1 MWLNSGMF
9 RPLSVYIGAR
19 YTRARRRNQFVSF
32 ISMLSLLGL
41 TLGVAVLIV
50 VISVM
55 NGFEAEIRDRTLSAI
70 PHLTVTQSTG
80 LDAESIQQLKH
91 SLSADPDVI
100 GMAPYVDGKAMLSV
114 PGLVRGVQVTGV
126 DPAEEAA
133 VADLHYHM
141 VSGSLDALRGGDF
154 SVVIGGVTANHLGL
168 ALGDGLS
175 LTLPQ
180 IAVTP
185 LGLFPRVKQF
195 TVVGVFDVGAEV
207 DSSTIFIHIEDA
219 AKLYQTGGKVDG
231 LRVKLRDLFDAPGVR
246 QRWTERLGNDY
257 SIGDWSQS
265 QGGLFQAIAMEKRVM
280 GLLLMIVVVVA
291 AFNIVSIVVM
301 MVADKRAAIAV
312 LRTMGMRARSVV
324 AIFITQGS
332 LIGLLGVTVGTLIG
346 VLVALNVSEIVAGL
360 ESLFSQQLFDP
371 TVFQIVHMPS
381 LVRVSDVLWISG
393 ASLALSILAALYPAW
408 KASSIE
414 AAEVLRYE

>member
-1 MWLNSGMF
+1 MF

-55 NGFEAEIRDRTLSAI
+55 NGFEAEIRNRTLSAI
-70 PHLTVTQSTG
+70 PHLTVEQAQG
-80 LDAESIQQLKH
+80 MDLASIQQLTAQL
-91 SLSADPDVI
+91 LSDPDVA
-100 GMAPYVDGKAMLSV
+100 GVAPYVAGKAMLSV

-126 DPAEEAA
+126 DPGQEAA
-133 VADLHYHM
+133 VAELQYQM
-141 VSGSLDALRGGDF
+141 VSGALEELVSGGF
-154 SVVIGGVTANHLGL
+154 GVIIGSVTANHLGL
-168 ALGDGLS
+168 SVGDALS

-180 IAVTP
+180 IAITP
-185 LGLFPRVKQF
+185 LGIFPRVKRF

-207 DSSTIFIHIEDA
+207 DSSTIFIHINDA
-219 AKLYQTGGKVDG
+219 GKLYQKGNKVDG
-231 LRVKLRDLFDAPGVR
+231 LRVKLRNLFQAPEFAQSWREQLGDDFDLR
-246 QRWTERLGNDY
+246 
-257 SIGDWSQS
+257 DWSQS

-324 AIFITQGS
+324 AIFLTQGS
-332 LIGLLGVTVGTLIG
+332 LIGLLGVTAGTVIG
-346 VLVALNVSEIVAGL
+346 VLVALNVSDIVAGI
-360 ESLFSQQLFDP
+360 ESAFSQQLFDP
-371 TVFQIVHMPS
+371 SVFQIVHMPS
-381 LVRVSDVLWISG
+381 LVRVSDVLLISG
-393 ASLALSILAALYPAW
+393 ASFALSVLAALYPAW

>member
-1 MWLNSGMF
+1 MF

-55 NGFEAEIRDRTLSAI
+55 NGFEAEIRNRTLSAI
-70 PHLTVTQSTG
+70 PHVTIEQTRG
-80 LDAESIQQLKH
+80 MDFASIQQL
-91 SLSADPDVI
+91 SSQMSTDPDVV
-100 GMAPYVDGKAMLSV
+100 GVAPYVAGKAMLGV

-126 DPAEEAA
+126 DPDQESA
-133 VADLHYHM
+133 VSELQYQM
-141 VSGSLDALRGGDF
+141 VSGTLNELVSGGF
-154 SVVIGGVTANHLGL
+154 GVVIGSVTANHLGL
-168 ALGDGLS
+168 SVGDALS

-185 LGLFPRVKQF
+185 LGIFPRVKRF

-207 DSSTIFIHIEDA
+207 DSSTIFIHIKDA
-219 AKLYQTGGKVDG
+219 SKLFQKGDKVDG
-231 LRVKLRDLFDAPGVR
+231 LRVKLSKLFQAPEFAERWHHLLGEEFDVR
-246 QRWTERLGNDY
+246 
-257 SIGDWSQS
+257 DWSQS

-324 AIFITQGS
+324 AIFLTQGS
-332 LIGLLGVTVGTLIG
+332 LIGLLGVTLGTVIG
-346 VLVALNVSEIVAGL
+346 VLIALNVSDIVAGI
-360 ESLFSQQLFDP
+360 ENAFSQQLFDP
-371 TVFQIVHMPS
+371 AVFQIVHMPS
-381 LVRVSDVLWISG
+381 LVRLSDVLLISG
-393 ASLALSILAALYPAW
+393 ASFALSVLAALYPAW

>member
-1 MWLNSGMF
+1 M
-9 RPLSVYIGAR
+9 
-19 YTRARRRNQFVSF
+19 SF

-55 NGFEAEIRDRTLSAI
+55 NGFEAEIRNRTLSAI
-70 PHLTVTQSTG
+70 AHLTIEQDQGMDST
-80 LDAESIQQLKH
+80 SIQRLSRQL
-91 SLSADPDVI
+91 LTDPEVA
-100 GMAPYVDGKAMLSV
+100 GLAPYVAGKAMLSV

-126 DPAEEAA
+126 DPVQETA
-133 VADLHYHM
+133 VAELQYQM
-141 VSGSLDALRGGDF
+141 VSGALEELVNGSFG
-154 SVVIGGVTANHLGL
+154 VIIGSVTANHLGL
-168 ALGDGLS
+168 SVGDALS

-180 IAVTP
+180 IAITP
-185 LGLFPRVKQF
+185 LGIFPRVKRF

-207 DSSTIFIHIEDA
+207 DSSTVFIHINDA
-219 AKLYQTGGKVDG
+219 GKLYQKGNKVDG
-231 LRVKLRDLFDAPGVR
+231 LRVKLRNLFQAPEFG
-246 QRWTERLGNDY
+246 QRWRRQLGDDFEVR
-257 SIGDWSQS
+257 DWSQA

-312 LRTMGMRARSVV
+312 LRTMGMRARPVV
-324 AIFITQGS
+324 AIFLTQGS
-332 LIGLLGVTVGTLIG
+332 LIGLIG
-346 VLVALNVSEIVAGL
+346 VVTGTVVGVLMALNVSEIVAGI
-360 ESLFSQQLFDP
+360 ESAFSQQLFDP
-371 TVFQIVHMPS
+371 SVFQIVHMPS
-381 LVRVSDVLWISG
+381 LVRASDVLLISG
-393 ASLALSILAALYPAW
+393 ASFALSVLAALYPAW

>member
-1 MWLNSGMF
+1 MF

-55 NGFEAEIRDRTLSAI
+55 NGFEAEIRNRTLSAI
-70 PHLTVTQSTG
+70 PHLTVEQASG
-80 LDAESIQQLKH
+80 LDIAAIQSLREQL
-91 SLSADPDVI
+91 STDPEVI
-100 GMAPYVDGKAMLSV
+100 GVAPYVAGKAMLGVS
-114 PGLVRGVQVTGV
+114 GLVRGVQVTGV
-126 DPAEEAA
+126 DPDQEAA
-133 VADLHYHM
+133 VADLQYQM
-141 VSGSLDALRGGDF
+141 VGGALSELRSGEFGVL
-154 SVVIGGVTANHLGL
+154 IGSVTANHLGL
-168 ALGDGLS
+168 SLGDKLS

-185 LGLFPRVKQF
+185 LGIFPRVKQF
-195 TVVGVFDVGAEV
+195 SVVGVFDVGAEI
-207 DSSTIFIHIEDA
+207 DSSTIFIHINDA
-219 AKLYQTGGKVDG
+219 SKLYQKGSNVDG
-231 LRVKLRDLFDAPGVR
+231 LRVKLNELFRAPNLRQHWQVQLGDEFDVR
-246 QRWTERLGNDY
+246 
-257 SIGDWSQS
+257 DWSQS

-324 AIFITQGS
+324 AIFLTQGS
-332 LIGLLGVTVGTLIG
+332 LIGLLGVTAGTVIG
-346 VLVALNVSEIVAGL
+346 VLIALNVSDIVAAI
-360 ESLFSQQLFDP
+360 ESAFSQQLFDP
-371 TVFQIVHMPS
+371 SVFQIVHMPS
-381 LVRVSDVLWISG
+381 LVRLSDVLLISG
-393 ASLALSILAALYPAW
+393 ASFALSVLAALYPAW